1 MDRLVIES
9 ILADVDEIY
18 LSNDSQKPELNPS
31 IVLGFKAGNADQVI
45 NAFDALKKVTHNSK
59 VELVICRTLVS
70 GIYDLE
76 IKTDALDEPVR
87 ILNKAISHEL
97 LVKIE
102 DQLHKSKKIVLGTN
116 VSEEENWIEIT
127 EAQVKECAV
136 KES

>member
-18 LSNDSQKPELNPS
+18 LSNNSGNTELNPS
-31 IVLGFKAGNADQVI
+31 IILGFKATNVDQVI
-45 NAFDALKKVTHNSK
+45 NAFTALKNVTHNK
-59 VELVICRTLVS
+59 NVELVICKTLVS

-97 LVKIE
+97 LVQIE
-102 DQLHKSKKIVLGTN
+102 EQLQKSKKIILGTN
-116 VSEEENWIEIT
+116 VSEEENWILVS
-127 EAQVKECAV
+127 EAAVKECAV
-136 KES
+136 KAG

>member
-18 LSNDSQKPELNPS
+18 LSNDSANPELNPS
-31 IVLGFKAGNADQVI
+31 IVLGFKATNVDQVI
-45 NAFDALKKVTHNSK
+45 SAFTALKEVTHNK
-59 VELVICRTLVS
+59 NVELVICKTLVS

-97 LVKIE
+97 LGQIE
-102 DQLHKSKKIVLGTN
+102 DQLQKNKQIVLGSN
-116 VSEEENWIEIT
+116 VSEEENWILVSD
-127 EAQVKECAV
+127 AAVKECSV
-136 KES
+136 KTS

>member
-18 LSNDSQKPELNPS
+18 LSNDSQNPELNPS
-31 IVLGFKAGNADQVI
+31 IVLGFKATNVDQVI
-45 NAFDALKKVTHNSK
+45 SAFTALKEVTHNKK
-59 VELVICRTLVS
+59 VELVICKTLVS

-97 LVKIE
+97 LGQIE
-102 DQLHKSKKIVLGTN
+102 DQLQKSKQIVLGSN
-116 VSEEENWIEIT
+116 VSEEENWILVSD
-127 EAQVKECAV
+127 AAVKECSV
-136 KES
+136 KTG

>member
-18 LSNDSQKPELNPS
+18 VSNDSINLDLNPS

-45 NAFDALKKVTHNSK
+45 HAFEALKTVAQNSA
-59 VELVICRTLVS
+59 VELIICRTLVS

-87 ILNKAISHEL
+87 ILNKVISNETL
-97 LVKIE
+97 KQIE
-102 DQLHKSKKIVLGTN
+102 DLLHQGKKVVLGTN
-116 VSEEENWIEIT
+116 VSEEENWIMVSD
-127 EAQVKECAV
+127 AVLKECAV
-136 KES
+136 KEN

>member
-18 LSNDSQKPELNPS
+18 LSNDSEKPELNPS
-31 IVLGFKAGNADQVI
+31 IILAFKAGNADQII
-45 NAFDALKKVTHNSK
+45 NAFDALKTVTHDKN
-59 VELVICRTLVS
+59 VELIICRTLVS

-87 ILNKAISHEL
+87 ILNKVIPAEL
-97 LVKIE
+97 LAQIE
-102 DQLHKSKKIVLGTN
+102 EQLHQNKKIVLGTN
-116 VSEEENWIEIT
+116 VSEEENWIVVN

-136 KES
+136 KEG

>member
-18 LSNDSQKPELNPS
+18 LSNNSGNTELNPS
-31 IVLGFKAGNADQVI
+31 IILGFKATNVDQVI
-45 NAFDALKKVTHNSK
+45 NAFTALKNVTHNK
-59 VELVICRTLVS
+59 NVELVICKTLVS

-97 LVKIE
+97 LVQIE
-102 DQLHKSKKIVLGTN
+102 EQLQNSKKIILGTN
-116 VSEEENWIEIT
+116 VSEEENWILVS
-127 EAQVKECAV
+127 EATVKECAV
-136 KES
+136 KAG

>member
-18 LSNDSQKPELNPS
+18 LSNDSDNPELNPS
-31 IVLGFKAGNADQVI
+31 IVLGFKAANVDQVI
-45 NAFDALKKVTHNSK
+45 NAFTALKQVTHDAT
-59 VELVICRTLVS
+59 VELVICKTLVS

-97 LVKIE
+97 LGQIE
-102 DQLHKSKKIVLGTN
+102 DQLQKSKQIVLGSN
-116 VSEEENWIEIT
+116 VSEEENWILVS
-127 EAQVKECAV
+127 EATIKECSV
-136 KES
+136 KAG

>member
-9 ILADVDEIY
+9 ILAGVDEIY

-31 IVLGFKAGNADQVI
+31 IVLGFKAGNVDQVI

-97 LVKIE
+97 LQQIE
-102 DQLHKSKKIVLGTN
+102 DQLHQSKKIVLGTN

>member
-18 LSNDSQKPELNPS
+18 LSNNSGNTELNPS
-31 IVLGFKAGNADQVI
+31 IILGFKATNVDQVI
-45 NAFDALKKVTHNSK
+45 NAFTALKNVTHNK
-59 VELVICRTLVS
+59 NVELVICKTLVS

-97 LVKIE
+97 LVQIE
-102 DQLHKSKKIVLGTN
+102 EQLQKSKKIILGTN
-116 VSEEENWIEIT
+116 VSEEENWILVS
-127 EAQVKECAV
+127 EATVKECAV
-136 KES
+136 KAG